1 MKKYIIC
8 FLLIQ
13 ISYSQINPR
22 EVEQDTLVSSF
33 FWTR

>member
-8 FLLIQ
+8 FLLLQ
-13 ISYSQINPR
+13 ISYSQTNP
-22 EVEQDTLVSSF
+22 EQVEQDTLVSAF